1 MGKPVIDDL
10 RVQVSV
16 QLPARVRWLVAETPW
31 DWDFSR
37 AREALK
43 PISADDVSPHTSLSS
58 DWSDLY
64 IFGEEDFA
72 QGGGASPFVT
82 IQGQTGMVFGVD
94 VERDGDATFL
104 LNSSVPHF
112 IETFRVFDEV
122 LRTGT
127 ASPSGLLERVRAADP
142 DAFQRS
148 EWRDAAEH
156 VRSSAVVGV

>member
-1 MGKPVIDDL
+1 MGEPVIEDL
-10 RVQVSV
+10 RAKVAV
-16 QLPARVRWLVAETPW
+16 QLPSRVRWRIAETPW

-43 PISADDVSPHTSLSS
+43 PISADDVSQGTALSS
-58 DWSDLY
+58 DWSELF

-72 QGGGASPFVT
+72 EGGGASPFVT
-82 IQGQTGMVFGVD
+82 IQSQTGMVFGLD

-104 LNSSVPHF
+104 LNSSVSHF

-122 LRTGT
+122 LRTGI

-142 DAFQRS
+142 AAFERS

-156 VRSSAVVGV
+156 VRSSVVGV

>member
-1 MGKPVIDDL
+1 MAHRRDSLGLGFLPSARGSEARL
-10 RVQVSV
+10 RGR
-16 QLPARVRWLVAETPW
+16 RVAAH
-31 DWDFSR
+31 R
-37 AREALK
+37 A
-43 PISADDVSPHTSLSS
+43 SS
-58 DWSDLY
+58 DWRELF

-72 QGGGASPFVT
+72 EGGGASPFVT
-82 IQGQTGMVFGVD
+82 IQSQTGMVFGLD

-104 LNSSVPHF
+104 LNSSVSHF

-142 DAFQRS
+142 DAFERS

-156 VRSSAVVGV
+156 VRSSVVGV